1 MRAAALRFEVHLH
14 HGQSLKEKRA
24 VVRPV
29 IEGLRR
35 LASVSVAE
43 VDHHDKWQ
51 RAAIGVAVVAPDA
64 GRLDD
69 LITRI
74 HRYFDGQ
81 LELEV
86 VKVDVF
92 HMEEAP

>member
-1 MRAAALRFEVHLH
+1 MRAAALRIEVRLH

-24 VVRPV
+24 VLRPV

-35 LASVSVAE
+35 LVSVSVAE

-51 RAAIGVAVVAPDA
+51 RSAIGVAVVATDA

-74 HRYFDGQ
+74 HRYFDDQ

-86 VKVDVF
+86 VRIDVH
-92 HMEEAP
+92 HMEETP

>member
-1 MRAAALRFEVHLH
+1 MRAAALRIEVHLF

-24 VVRPV
+24 VLRPV

-35 LASVSVAE
+35 LLSVSVAE
-43 VDHHDKWQ
+43 VDDHDHWQ
-51 RAAIGVAVVAPDA
+51 KAAIGVALVAPDA
-64 GRLDD
+64 ARLDE

-74 HRYFDGQ
+74 QRYFDDQ

-86 VKVDVF
+86 VQVGVY
-92 HMEEAP
+92 HMEETA